1 MGARKEQGRRPA
13 RSGNLIAVL
22 LIGGLFFVFGFVTW
36 INGALIPFLT
46 IACELTHLQA
56 YFVTL
61 SFYIAYA
68 VMALPMSLVLHRT
81 GYRNGLALGLLLMA
95 GGAMIFIPAALL
107 RTYGFFLGGLFVM
120 GTGLAILQTAA
131 NPYIVRI
138 GPERTAAVRISI
150 MGLLNKGAGILA
162 PLVFTALVLADV
174 SQFTAARLE
183 ALPPAEKLLEL
194 NELSA
199 RLIGPYLVLAGLLM
213 LLALY
218 VRLSPLPDP
227 EFPPAERPGRRRSVL
242 RQPNLVLGVV
252 AIFFYMGAEVVAGD
266 TISLFGRELGVA
278 NFAQLTAYTMAFM
291 MLGYLL
297 GVVLIPRWIS
307 QERALMLSAL
317 LGVLLAVLVLAS
329 GLESHRIWA
338 ATLAWS
344 GLPALPDAVL
354 FVALF
359 GLANALVWPAVWP
372 MALRGL
378 NREQTETGS
387 ALLIM
392 AIAGGALIPLAFGA
406 LTDAS
411 GDPRTGYWVMLPC
424 YCVIL
429 GYSLIGNRLPDRR
442 GKAAPAATARGNR

>member
-1 MGARKEQGRRPA
+1 MDEPGTQATTS
-13 RSGNLIAVL
+13 RSNLIGVL

-61 SFYIAYA
+61 AFYIAYT

-81 GYRNGLALGLLLMA
+81 GYKNGLALGLLLMA
-95 GGAMIFIPAALL
+95 AGALIFIPAAML
-107 RTYGFFLGGLFVM
+107 RTYGVFLGGLFVM

-162 PLVFTALVLADV
+162 PVAFTALVLADV
-174 SQFTAARLE
+174 SQFTEARLE
-183 ALPPAEKLLEL
+183 SLAPAEKLLQL
-194 NELSA
+194 DELSS
-199 RLIGPYLVLAGLLM
+199 RLIEPYLLLAGLLG
-213 LLALY
+213 LLAVY
-218 VRLSPLPDP
+218 IKLSPLPDP
-227 EFPPAERPGRRRSVL
+227 QFHSGDNPGSRRSVL
-242 RQPNLVLGVV
+242 RHPNLVLGIV

-266 TISLFGRELGVA
+266 TIGLFGRELGVT
-278 NFAQLTAYTMAFM
+278 NYGQLTAYTMACM

-297 GVVLIPRWIS
+297 GVLLIPRWIS

-317 LGVLLAVLVLAS
+317 LGVLLSVLILSS
-329 GLESHRIWA
+329 GLESDRIWA

-344 GLPALPDAVL
+344 GMPALPDAVV

-378 NREQTETGS
+378 SREQTETGS

-392 AIAGGALIPLAFGA
+392 AIAGGAIIPVAFGA

-411 GDPRTGYWVMLPC
+411 ADPRIGYWVMLPC
-424 YCVIL
+424 YIVIL
-429 GYSLIGNRLPDRR
+429 GYSLFGNRLPSRP
-442 GKAAPAATARGNR
+442 GKAALAGTAE